1 MRSVMA
7 NVGSI
12 VSILSSTMN
21 TESSMLK
28 AAHCVME
35 SLITQVNTIFDW
47 DDDRKRALFESMKD
61 QTPFKE
67 ALKKLDASV

>member
-1 MRSVMA
+1 
-7 NVGSI
+7 
-12 VSILSSTMN
+12 
-21 TESSMLK
+21 MLK